1 MIQFIKN
8 DNSRPT
14 WGILD
19 KRDANIPQLM
29 YKIVVKIVEAKLETV
44 VVVTVCFICF
54 AWIWYDFSATFPKNL
69 PLMPSNIKYMGTPSK
84 LYIVFYFLHML
95 AKKKSLYKLGKLG
108 YIFHYLQHRSN
119 RVVLRQGK
127 MSLKILG
134 HPRK

>member
-8 DNSRPT
+8 DNNRPT

-19 KRDANIPQLM
+19 KRVANIPQLI
-29 YKIVVKIVEAKLETV
+29 YKIVVKMVEAKLETV

-69 PLMPSNIKYMGTPSK
+69 PLIPSNIKYMGTPSK
-84 LYIVFYFLHML
+84 LYIVFFFKHML
-95 AKKKSLYKLGKLG
+95 AKKKNLGNLG
-108 YIFHYLQHRSN
+108 FIFHYLQHRN
-119 RVVLRQGK
+119 NQTTLRQGK
-127 MSLKILG
+127 MSLKTLG